1 LEKTDVKTREEIE
14 RTLKELKPSLSEKF
28 KVKRI
33 GIFGSYLRGEQSEE
47 SDVDIL
53 VEFSG
58 PIGWEFIDFKEFLEE
73 TLGQEVD
80 LVTLRALKPQMRDRI
95 LKEVVYA

>member
-1 LEKTDVKTREEIE
+1 MKTREEIE
-14 RTLKELKPSLSEKF
+14 KTLKRIKPLVGEKF
-28 KVKRI
+28 KVKKI
-33 GIFGSYLRGEQSEE
+33 GVFGSYLHGEQSEE

-53 VEFSG
+53 VEFYE
-58 PIGWEFIDFKEFLEE
+58 PIGWEFIDFKEFLEQ

-80 LVTLRALKPQMRDRI
+80 LVTVRALKPQLRDRI

>member
-1 LEKTDVKTREEIE
+1 MKTREEIE
-14 RTLKELKPSLSEKF
+14 KTLKRIKSLVGEKF
-28 KVKRI
+28 KVKKI
-33 GIFGSYLRGEQSEE
+33 GVFGSYLHGEQSEE

-53 VEFSG
+53 VEFYE
-58 PIGWEFIDFKEFLEE
+58 PIGWEFIDLKEFLEE

-80 LVTLRALKPQMRDRI
+80 LVTVRALKPQLRDRI